1 MMPGLRPAT
10 GLAALLL
17 LLVLPGLAFAG
28 GAKHYSASELL
39 EDLDGDSRPDKEGRP
54 VLLVGPTA
62 RATVIQQLKGIEE
75 ALQEARANGAPDEV
89 ERLEHIRSKNQEFL
103 PRLIKDGAGGELC
116 FPVTEVATGKAPPKS
131 VMVCSKSIRRVQVE
145 ALDDGTVAIVQG
157 YLKPN
162 LTAGGRRTFSGD
174 ELLAPHRAN
183 LGRFLIL
190 LALALAAAGAC
201 LGYVSGRS
209 YSERGARMTRQVAL
223 AFCAALGG
231 ANLLMIESLLRRD
244 ISVSYVDQVGS
255 HLVPN
260 WVAVV
265 SLWSSLEGS
274 ILFWGLI
281 FSAFTSVFVLTTAQ
295 RPEHRPFATYTVA
308 TILTVGMFFCF
319 LIAGPADPFGP
330 SAWPHQTGASHVG
343 PNPLLQNHL
352 LMIIHPPMLYLG
364 YVGMVIPFSMGVAA
378 LLRGQLGAGWMRPI
392 RLWMLVPWG
401 FLTVG
406 IVLGGWWAYEVL
418 GWGGYWAWDPVENAS
433 LLPWLTASAFLHA
446 AMLMER
452 RGTLKSWT
460 MVLLFSTFALT
471 ILGTFMTRSGVFNSV
486 HAFAKGAIGPAFL
499 VFLGIV
505 LLASVLLLG
514 LRTHLLEA
522 EGEFQS
528 LLSRDAVFV
537 GNNLLF
543 VSFTLTVLIGTTF
556 PLIKEALLDE
566 KVSVGEPYFNS
577 MVVPIA
583 VAIVFLMGVG
593 PALPWGRATP
603 GEAARRL
610 RTPLIAG
617 ILLAGVGIGL
627 GARDF
632 WPALTLFVSG
642 FAAMVSFREM
652 AEPVVALQ
660 RRHSLPLGAACARAF
675 RRGRRRYG
683 GHVVHIGVALMAV
696 SIAVSSA
703 YQVQS
708 EAVINRGE
716 SMTVGDYKL
725 TFEGVDHRNE
735 PHRQVV
741 AASIRVSH
749 KGVPLGHLEPAMIR
763 YPTQTVGTPAVLSR
777 IGEDLYLSAMQIDD
791 KGSYVGI
798 RAYIN
803 PMVYWVWIAAGVMVL
818 GCLISLWPAP
828 KKAALLPEDEV

>member
-1 MMPGLRPAT
+1 MDEAIDEAI
-10 GLAALLL
+10 AA
-17 LLVLPGLAFAG
+17 
-28 GAKHYSASELL
+28 
-39 EDLDGDSRPDKEGRP
+39 GD
-54 VLLVGPTA
+54 
-62 RATVIQQLKGIEE
+62 
-75 ALQEARANGAPDEV
+75 NDEIR
-89 ERLEHIRSKNQEFL
+89 RLEHIRSKNREFL
-103 PRLIKDGAGGELC
+103 PRLLQDKPDGELC
-116 FPVTEVATGKAPPKS
+116 FPITEVATGKAPPKS
-131 VMVCSKSIRRVQVE
+131 LMVCSKEISRAQVE
-145 ALDDGTVAIVQG
+145 ALDDGTVAIVPGFVRPAQG
-157 YLKPN
+157 R
-162 LTAGGRRTFSGD
+162 GERRVFVG
-174 ELLAPHRAN
+174 EEMLAPHRAL

-190 LALALAAAGAC
+190 LALGLAATGAC
-201 LGYVSGRS
+201 LGYVSGRT
-209 YSERGARMTRQVAL
+209 YSESGERLTRQVTL
-223 AFCAALGG
+223 GFCAALGG
-231 ANLLMIESLLRRD
+231 ANLLMLDALLQRD
-244 ISVSYVDQVGS
+244 ISVAYVDQVGS

-260 WVAVV
+260 WVAIV

-281 FSAFTSVFVLTTAQ
+281 FALFTAVFVLTTGS
-295 RPEHRPFATYTVA
+295 RSEHRPFSAYTLATT
-308 TILTVGMFFCF
+308 LTVGMFFCF

-330 SAWPHQTGASHVG
+330 TAWPVGSRGSHVG

-364 YVGMVIPFSMGVAA
+364 YVGMVIPFSMGVAS

-452 RGTLKSWT
+452 RGTLKAWT

-471 ILGTFMTRSGVFNSV
+471 ILGTFMTRSGIFNSV
-486 HAFAKGAIGPAFL
+486 HAFAKGSIGPAFL

-522 EGEFQS
+522 DGEFRS

-543 VSFTLTVLIGTTF
+543 VGFTLTVLIGTTF

-577 MVVPIA
+577 MVVPIG

-603 GEAARRL
+603 AEAVRRL
-610 RTPLIAG
+610 RFPLLGGLIICA
-617 ILLAGVGIGL
+617 LGVAL
-627 GARDF
+627 GARDL

-642 FAAMVSFREM
+642 FASIVAVRDMV
-652 AEPVVALQ
+652 EPVLALQ
-660 RRHSLPLGAACARAF
+660 KRHNLPLGAAAAKAF

-683 GHVVHIGVALMAV
+683 GQVVHVGVALMAV
-696 SIAVSSA
+696 AIAISSV
-703 YQVQS
+703 YQVQA
-708 EAVINRGE
+708 EKVVNRGE
-716 SMTVGDYKL
+716 TMSIGEYTL
-725 TFEGVDHRNE
+725 TFEGVDHQNE

-741 AASIRVSH
+741 AATMGVKY
-749 KGVPLGHLEPAMIR
+749 KGAPLGRLEPAMIR

-791 KGSYVGI
+791 KGAYVGI

-803 PMVYWVWIAAGVMVL
+803 PMVYWVWIATGIMVL
-818 GCLISLWPAP
+818 GCMISLWPSSRKTAVP
-828 KKAALLPEDEV
+828 AEQQGQ

>member
-1 MMPGLRPAT
+1 MKHGLRLAAILALAGILMVP
-10 GLAALLL
+10 GLAA
-17 LLVLPGLAFAG
+17 AG
-28 GAKHYSASELL
+28 SGDRHSVSELL
-39 EDLDGDSRPDKEGRP
+39 EDRDRDGRPDKEGRP
-54 VLLVGPTA
+54 IVLVGPTA
-62 RATVIQQLKGIEE
+62 RATVTQQLVSIDE
-75 ALQEARANGAPDEV
+75 AIDEARTSGSPE
-89 ERLEHIRSKNQEFL
+89 EIQRLEHIRSKNREYL
-103 PRLIKDGAGGELC
+103 PRLLQDNSGGEVC
-116 FPVTEVATGKAPPKS
+116 FPVTEVATGNAPPKS
-131 VMVCSKSIRRVQVE
+131 LMVCSKTIRRAQIE
-145 ALDDGTVAIVQG
+145 ALDDGTVAIVSG
-157 YLKPN
+157 YLRPSK
-162 LTAGGRRTFSGD
+162 GSDERMEFVGD
-174 ELLAPHRAN
+174 ELLAPYRAL

-190 LALALAAAGAC
+190 LALGLAAAGAC

-209 YSERGARMTRQVAL
+209 YSEAGERLTRRLAL
-223 AFCAALGG
+223 GFCAALTG
-231 ANLLMIESLLRRD
+231 ANVLMIESLLQRD
-244 ISVSYVDQVGS
+244 ISVAYVDQVGS

-260 WVAVV
+260 WVAIV

-281 FSAFTSVFVLTTAQ
+281 FSAFTAMFVVTTAS
-295 RPEHRPFATYTVA
+295 RPEHRPFSTYTLA
-308 TILTVGMFFCF
+308 TTLAVGMFFCF

-330 SAWPHQTGASHVG
+330 SAWPLGTRASHGG

-401 FLTVG
+401 FLTIG

-486 HAFAKGAIGPAFL
+486 HAFAKGSIGPAFL

-514 LRTHLLEA
+514 FRAHLLEA
-522 EGEFQS
+522 DGEFRS

-543 VSFTLTVLIGTTF
+543 VGFTLTVLIGTTF

-577 MVVPIA
+577 MVLPIG

-603 GEAARRL
+603 TEAVNRL
-610 RTPLIAG
+610 RFPLVG
-617 ILLAGVGIGL
+617 GLLIGMLGVAL

-642 FAAMVSFREM
+642 FASIVSVRDM
-652 AEPVVALQ
+652 LEPVLALQ
-660 RRHSLPLGAACARAF
+660 KRHGLPFAEAAAKAF

-683 GHVVHIGVALMAV
+683 GQVVHVGVALMAV
-696 SIAVSSA
+696 AIAISSA
-703 YQVQS
+703 YQVQAES
-708 EAVINRGE
+708 VLNRGD
-716 SMTVGDYKL
+716 SMSIGDYTL

-741 AASIRVSH
+741 AAVVGVEY
-749 KGVPLGHLEPAMIR
+749 KGTSLGQLEPAMIR
-763 YPTQTVGTPAVLSR
+763 YPGQTVGTPAVLSR

-791 KGSYVGI
+791 KGAYVGI

-803 PMVYWVWIAAGVMVL
+803 PMVYWVWIAAGIMVL

-828 KKAALLPEDEV
+828 KKSEEPAEQQQ